1 MAIDIVP
8 ELLEKI
14 QKSFDT
20 DIRKNEQLQRIQEM
34 IANGTAT
41 YEQAYDYAK
50 EIGGTLAASF
60 QKYLNSDVLPDGHM
74 YYNIANRI
82 LNPTLNR
89 NYIIVAAV
97 SVEIQEILNRKA
109 GLGLRGI
116 RPQINQMRID
126 SIIEKIVSE
135 EVFDDVAWML
145 GEPIVNFTRSVVDD
159 TIETNADFQY
169 QAGLYPR
176 IIRIAKGSEVC
187 EWCRSLEGTYK
198 YPDVPRDV
206 YRRHDRC
213 ECIVEY
219 DPGDAKRQ
227 NIWSKEWR
235 SL

>member
-20 DIRKNEQLQRIQEM
+20 DIRRNEQLQRIQEM
-34 IANGTAT
+34 VANGTAT
-41 YEQAYDYAK
+41 YEQAYQYAQVVG
-50 EIGGTLAASF
+50 ETLAQAFEMHIS
-60 QKYLNSDVLPDGHM
+60 SETLPDGHM
-74 YYNIANRI
+74 YYNIANRV
-82 LNPTLNR
+82 LNPTLSTNHDM
-89 NYIIVAAV
+89 V
-97 SVEIQEILNRKA
+97 SRISAEIQEILNRKA

-126 SIIEKIVSE
+126 SIIEKVVSE

-145 GEPIVNFTRSVVDD
+145 EEPIVNFTRSVVDD

>member
-20 DIRKNEQLQRIQEM
+20 DIRKNEQLQRIQKM

-41 YEQAYDYAK
+41 YEQAYQYAQVVG
-50 EIGGTLAASF
+50 ETLAQAFEMHIS
-60 QKYLNSDVLPDGHM
+60 SETLPDGHM

-145 GEPIVNFTRSVVDD
+145 EEPIVNFTRSVVDD

-187 EWCRSLEGTYK
+187 EWCRALEGTYK

>member
-20 DIRKNEQLQRIQEM
+20 DIRKNEQLQKIQEM
-34 IANGTAT
+34 VANGTAT
-41 YEQAYDYAK
+41 YEQAYQYAQVVG
-50 EIGGTLAASF
+50 ETLAQAFEMHIS
-60 QKYLNSDVLPDGHM
+60 SETLPDGHM

-82 LNPTLNR
+82 LKPTLNR

-145 GEPIVNFTRSVVDD
+145 AEPIVNFTRSVVDD

-169 QAGLYPR
+169 QVGLYPR

-187 EWCRSLEGTYK
+187 EWCRIGRASCRER
-198 YPDVPRDV
+198 V
-206 YRRHDRC
+206 
-213 ECIVEY
+213 
-219 DPGDAKRQ
+219 
-227 NIWSKEWR
+227 
-235 SL
+235 

>member
-14 QKSFDT
+14 QRSFNT
-20 DIRKNEQLQRIQEM
+20 EIRRNEKLQKIQEM

-41 YEQAYDYAK
+41 YEQAYQYAQVVG
-50 EIGGTLAASF
+50 ETLAQAFEMHIS
-60 QKYLNSDVLPDGHM
+60 SETLPDGHM
-74 YYNIANRI
+74 YYNIANRV
-82 LNPTLNR
+82 LNPTLSMNHDM
-89 NYIIVAAV
+89 V
-97 SVEIQEILNRKA
+97 SRVSAEIQEILNRKA

-116 RPQINQMRID
+116 RPQLNQMRID
-126 SIIEKIVSE
+126 SIIEKVVSE

-145 GEPIVNFTRSVVDD
+145 EEPIVNFTRSVVDD

-176 IIRIAKGSEVC
+176 IIRIAKGSDIC
-187 EWCRSLEGTYK
+187 EWCRVLEGVYK

-219 DPGDAKRQ
+219 DPGDARRQ

>member
-20 DIRKNEQLQRIQEM
+20 DIRRNEQLQRIQEM
-34 IANGTAT
+34 VANGTAT
-41 YEQAYDYAK
+41 YEQAYQYAQVVG
-50 EIGGTLAASF
+50 ETLAQAFEMHIS
-60 QKYLNSDVLPDGHM
+60 SETLPDGHM
-74 YYNIANRI
+74 YYNIANRV
-82 LNPTLNR
+82 LNPTLSTNHDM
-89 NYIIVAAV
+89 V
-97 SVEIQEILNRKA
+97 SRISAEIQEILNRKA

-126 SIIEKIVSE
+126 SIIEKVVSE

-145 GEPIVNFTRSVVDD
+145 EEPIVNFTRSVVDD

-176 IIRIAKGSEVC
+176 IIRITKGSEVC
-187 EWCRSLEGTYK
+187 EWCRALEGTYK

>member
-1 MAIDIVP
+1 MIDIVP
-8 ELLEKI
+8 SLLANI
-14 QKSFDT
+14 QRDFNES
-20 DIRKNEQLQRIQEM
+20 IRSNVKLLQIQEM

-50 EIGGTLAASF
+50 EVGGALAASF

-116 RPQINQMRID
+116 RPQLNQMRIN
-126 SIIEKIVSE
+126 SIIEKVVSE

-145 GEPIVNFTRSVVDD
+145 EEPIVNFTRSVVDD

>member
-20 DIRKNEQLQRIQEM
+20 DIRKNEQLQRIQKM

-41 YEQAYDYAK
+41 YEQAYQYAQVVG
-50 EIGGTLAASF
+50 ETLAQAFEMHIS
-60 QKYLNSDVLPDGHM
+60 SETLPDGHM

-145 GEPIVNFTRSVVDD
+145 EEPIVNFTRSVVDD

-198 YPDVPRDV
+198 YPDVPQDV